1 MIREDNVR
9 CVGCG
14 ACAAACP
21 THCIEIQISPSGE
34 YRPVIQKDRCVGCDR
49 CTKVCMLE
57 NQNVAHWHFGRAYYG
72 WRRDGDVMESTSG
85 GIAAVLADHVVATG
99 GVVVGAVLE
108 PDQGVVRHR
117 LVEAQ
122 DALKTLQGSK
132 YVESYLAD
140 IYPQVKA
147 KLQTGQTILFTG
159 VPCQIF
165 ALKSFLGQDYP
176 NLITVEVL
184 CLGAPRVGVFKKYLE
199 HIQKKYGAL
208 RAFNFRSKQFG
219 WQNVSYAIE
228 LERGEIREKLGKNVY
243 HLMFGYHNS
252 IRQSCFTCSCRS
264 YERHADIS
272 LGDFWGV
279 EKYYPNVDRAKGVSA
294 VFVNTEKGDKLLK
307 AVRDRIELFDCRE
320 EEILEKNLWQVRNFE
335 KPENQAQFESDYR
348 KMSTERFFAKYSFL
362 YKVWFKIVRKI
373 KSVLR

>member
-219 WQNVSYAIE
+219 
-228 LERGEIREKLGKNVY
+228 
-243 HLMFGYHNS
+243 
-252 IRQSCFTCSCRS
+252 
-264 YERHADIS
+264 
-272 LGDFWGV
+272 
-279 EKYYPNVDRAKGVSA
+279 
-294 VFVNTEKGDKLLK
+294 
-307 AVRDRIELFDCRE
+307 
-320 EEILEKNLWQVRNFE
+320 
-335 KPENQAQFESDYR
+335 
-348 KMSTERFFAKYSFL
+348 
-362 YKVWFKIVRKI
+362 
-373 KSVLR
+373 